1 MVNKKI
7 LLGTISPLVFFPIV
21 FTVSCGS
28 KYSEIMNQAR
38 IKLNI
43 EIGEEAR
50 KVSSISELEKVL
62 KVGVVDG
69 FRPNV
74 TINKIEE
81 LDPNS
86 NDPIKFVNIF
96 YTLKLPINPEKTQ
109 FETCDNCNVITGVGS

>member
-1 MVNKKI
+1 MIGKKSF
-7 LLGTISPLVFFPIV
+7 LLSTMPLISFPIV

-28 KYSEIMNQAR
+28 KYSEMMNQAR

-81 LDPNS
+81 LDPKP
-86 NDPIKFVNIF
+86 NDPIVVNIF

-109 FETCDNCNVITGVGS
+109 FETCDNCNVITRIGS